1 VCLIYAELRAAAS
14 HGRSTVSRDHNKHVL
29 VCGRQSGHRLVYSSS
44 TENQLSVTVHAPAPP
59 GEHPLHFLLQ
69 FDGLY
74 RYLSA
79 LHGEAGLMQ
88 LHATVGRPSF
98 RPPVC
103 LSVPSEHRTP
113 RRRVCCCGPG
123 GQMSIDGSGRRSS
136 TAPGTAAACVSQ
148 IAPGSEC
155 EQCRVCSRRRRLN
168 TGSVDVLCAMWTDVS
183 GAQEPCA
190 RCAHRQVNMWG
201 GQTWRAW
208 SVWNRLA
215 SQVRTLT
222 GPTRLRY
229 PPPV

>member
-1 VCLIYAELRAAAS
+1 LAGWFVQADDVCLIYAELRAAAS

-88 LHATVGRPSF
+88 LSGVRPSV
-98 RPPVC
+98 RMSVC

-123 GQMSIDGSGRRSS
+123 GQMSIDGSGRRSRQQRRAS
-136 TAPGTAAACVSQ
+136 GKLRPAANAS
-148 IAPGSEC
+148 
-155 EQCRVCSRRRRLN
+155 
-168 TGSVDVLCAMWTDVS
+168 SVAFAAGVE
-183 GAQEPCA
+183 G
-190 RCAHRQVNMWG
+190 
-201 GQTWRAW
+201 
-208 SVWNRLA
+208 
-215 SQVRTLT
+215 
-222 GPTRLRY
+222 
-229 PPPV
+229 